1 MSENTSHW
9 VTRLI
14 PILAFAA
21 GIIIS
26 SVGGI
31 MLISSSLKL
40 AFFQEDPYSYF
51 TEQECVSPYSKLA
64 PQPLSETEGVGE
76 ITNVEQSPEEIQ
88 SCIER
93 NREQQRH
100 QFKNRHQQNIIDALS
115 ALVVGGI
122 LLVVFR
128 KRNK

>member
-1 MSENTSHW
+1 MSENTTHW
-9 VTRLI
+9 ITRLI

-51 TEQECVSPYSKLA
+51 TEQECVYPYSKLT
-64 PQPLSETEGVGE
+64 PQPLSETERAGE
-76 ITNVEQSPEEIQ
+76 IVEQNPEEIQ
-88 SCIER
+88 SCIKR
-93 NREQQRH
+93 NREQQRY

-122 LLVVFR
+122 LLAIFR